1 MKLLHA
7 VLAAALLL
15 GGGAARADD
24 LTLPTGE
31 VLPLGRQVAVWQGK
45 NSYFAGQ
52 VEAVLS
58 DPVLPAAIAKDL
70 LDKGVY
76 GPGEVTQA
84 ADMAAA
90 AAHLLRTSRAYQL
103 RSITADT
110 MYAAYV
116 LSFPSVSL
124 PKGAIPVQVSDDAE
138 QDFPEGGRAGQSR
151 GGVTWWYRWVY
162 IEPVISGYAMPLWF
176 CTVETAKGEGK
187 ESTVTILVT
196 DQASG
201 KHFTPLLEKALEEA
215 R

>member
-1 MKLLHA
+1 MRIFYA
-7 VLAAALLL
+7 ALAAALIL

-45 NSYFAGQ
+45 NSYFADM

-58 DPVLPAAIAKDL
+58 APALPAAIAKDL
-70 LDKGVY
+70 LGKGIY

-84 ADMAAA
+84 ADKAAA

-124 PKGAIPVQVSDDAE
+124 PKGAIPAQALNGAE
-138 QDFPEGGRAGQSR
+138 PGLLEGGRAGRSR

-162 IEPVISGYAMPLWF
+162 IEPVISGYALPLWF